1 MAINFRNRNKT
12 STPENKKIF
21 SYYKG
26 DSNAKSSNLNSSSR
40 TKRFHNLPYYISILI
55 MIFCVAYAMTLSST
69 SSVSIV
75 NQEND
80 NLKQLNIDVNEYQ
93 KLISKKLSD
102 SLMNQT
108 KLTIDTNKIED
119 ELKNEITEA
128 TDIAISLPIISRNP
142 VVYIRIA
149 EPVATLKTNDNK
161 IFLIDEKGRAVK
173 SIDQPSSGYLQ
184 IKDTSGLIINEGKQA
199 LPAKQLQ
206 FIHNVDKQLRRNK
219 IIPTEFTYS
228 INANEILVKLK
239 NKKFYAKFNLTGDA
253 RLQSGALIATIK
265 ELDKKAIN
273 PSAYIDVRVEERAY
287 YK

>member
-1 MAINFRNRNKT
+1 MALNFRNRNKA
-12 STPENKKIF
+12 SAPENKQIF

-26 DSNAKSSNLNSSSR
+26 DSNTKNSNLNTS
-40 TKRFHNLPYYISILI
+40 TKTRRFHNLPYYISILI
-55 MIFCVAYAMTLSST
+55 MIFCVAYAMTLSNN
-69 SSVSIV
+69 SSVKIV
-75 NQEND
+75 NQD
-80 NLKQLNIDVNEYQ
+80 NESLEQLNINVNEYQ
-93 KLISKKLSD
+93 NLISAKLSN

-108 KLTIDTNKIED
+108 KLTIDTAKIED
-119 ELKNEITEA
+119 ELKTVITEA

-161 IFLIDEKGRAVK
+161 VFLIDEKGRAVK
-173 SIDQPSSGYLQ
+173 AVDQPTSDYLQ
-184 IKDTSGLIINEGKQA
+184 IKDTSGLIISEGKQA

-206 FIHNVDKQLRRNK
+206 FMQNVDKQLQRNK
-219 IIPTEFTYS
+219 IVATEFTYS

-239 NKKFYAKFNLTGDA
+239 DKKYYAKFNLAGDA

-265 ELDKKAIN
+265 ELSKKATE
-273 PSAYIDVRVEERAY
+273 PSTYIDVRVEERAY